1 MNPALACT
9 LVASIAAV
17 GCGHFARETTEYSVD
32 VRQMLASRNDA
43 VSLCYGRVL
52 EQMPTAAG
60 TVALRFR
67 VVPETGRLAKTRIN
81 PAKTTAPEPVQRC
94 ILENLD
100 EMKLDP
106 PDVNEAVGEVVWNFT
121 PRKG

>member
-1 MNPALACT
+1 MNPVLACA
-9 LVASIAAV
+9 VAASLATV
-17 GCGHFARETTEYSVD
+17 GCGHFARGTTEYSVD

-43 VSLCYGRVL
+43 VSVCYGRVL
-52 EQMPTAAG
+52 EQMPIAAG
-60 TVALRFR
+60 TVAIKFH
-67 VVPETGRLAKTRIN
+67 VVPETGRLGQTRIN

-100 EMKLDP
+100 KMQLDP